1 MDSEEVME
9 LVSDL
14 LKVIIHEKECNI
26 EYSDMCGGYNPW
38 SRKMDELE
46 IEEIKKLKKAFD
58 KEAFGKVDNNKNT
71 EGFRQQKMAV
81 REMNE
86 QDSMK

>member
-14 LKVIIHEKECNI
+14 LKVIINEKECNI

-58 KEAFGKVDNNKNT
+58 KEAFGKID
-71 EGFRQQKMAV
+71 
-81 REMNE
+81 
-86 QDSMK
+86 